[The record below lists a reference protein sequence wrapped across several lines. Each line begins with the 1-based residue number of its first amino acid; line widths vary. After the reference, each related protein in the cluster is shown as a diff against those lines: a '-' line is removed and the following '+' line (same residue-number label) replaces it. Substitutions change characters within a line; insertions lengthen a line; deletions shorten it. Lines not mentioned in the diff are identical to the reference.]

1 MRMTKE
7 LKKDV
12 VETIIDALWPEGWHK
27 ESTDRIVAW
36 LSGDGCGMMAE
47 ARRMVKEHPLFVERY
62 TESLSF
68 NPGVGWRSTMDIR
81 LPFTYAERRCESSS
95 YTVSLEYRLTR
106 DGKVENNWGAGLPE
120 DIGKDVLHVL
130 EGLRTRREM
139 EEHLEAI
146 AGAVTTLERFLELV
160 PKAAGL
166 LEGLTA
172 DDETEVAPQDDSA
185 IVDDIN
191 RKLEGIV

>member
-7 LKKDV
+7 LRKDV

-36 LSGDGCGMMAE
+36 LSSDGCGRMVE
-47 ARRMVKEHPLFVERY
+47 ARRMVKEHPLFVERI
-62 TESLSF
+62 TENLSF
-68 NPGVGWRSTMDIR
+68 NPGGGWRSTMDIR

-95 YTVSLEYRLTR
+95 YPVSLKYRLTR
-106 DGKVENNWGAGLPE
+106 DGKVENDWGAGLPE
-120 DIGKDVLHVL
+120 DIEKDVLHVL

-166 LEGLTA
+166 LEGLMA
-172 DDETEVAPQDDSA
+172 SDEEKAAQPDDST

>member
-7 LKKDV
+7 LRRDV

-36 LSGDGCGMMAE
+36 LSGDGCDSMVE
-47 ARRMVKEHPLFVERY
+47 ARRMFEEHFRFVASAHSR
-62 TESLSF
+62 LSF
-68 NPGVGWRSTMDIR
+68 DPGTGWRSTMDVI
-81 LPFTYAERRCESSS
+81 LPFTYAGRRCGSSS
-95 YTVSLEYRLTR
+95 HTLSLEYRLTR

-120 DIGKDVLHVL
+120 DIEKDVLHVL
-130 EGLRTRREM
+130 EGLRTRHEM

-146 AGAVTTLERFLELV
+146 AGAVTTVERFLELV

-166 LEGLTA
+166 LEDLTA
-172 DDETEVAPQDDSA
+172 GDEDKAAQPNDSA